1 MIDDAS
7 GTGAALPPRSTQ
19 PAPAPAELEEFLYI
33 ITHDLR
39 AAFRAFQ
46 TIPEWIEEDM
56 GPLPPDRATAVESHL
71 AMLMT
76 QARRCDRMLLDLRDY
91 SRVGRRADSDDQ
103 HGVEDLLT
111 RALSQSPLAQGFSL
125 SIEGGGLL
133 SGPGNELA
141 LLFSALLSNAVK
153 HHDRDR
159 GKITLRVAGA
169 GPMRQLEFS
178 DDGPGIP
185 PQFREAVFD
194 PLRTLKPRDV
204 CEGSGMGL
212 AIARKIVTRLG
223 GTISLAETEGTRGTT
238 VSFTL
243 PGHDPAQPA
252 RLN

>member
-1 MIDDAS
+1 MRPFYFQKVRVD
-7 GTGAALPPRSTQ
+7 PREHDYLYR
-19 PAPAPAELEEFLYI
+19 PGFFL
-33 ITHDLR
+33 T
-39 AAFRAFQ
+39 
-46 TIPEWIEEDM
+46 
-56 GPLPPDRATAVESHL
+56 V
-71 AMLMT
+71 
-76 QARRCDRMLLDLRDY
+76 
-91 SRVGRRADSDDQ
+91 
-103 HGVEDLLT
+103 
-111 RALSQSPLAQGFSL
+111 
-125 SIEGGGLL
+125 
-133 SGPGNELA
+133 
-141 LLFSALLSNAVK
+141 
-153 HHDRDR
+153 
-159 GKITLRVAGA
+159 
-169 GPMRQLEFS
+169 S